1 MIDKDKPVIALQVQT
16 DLGERTSFV
25 FTTSVD
31 RDGSQAELDA
41 IMDKARLAGDRQK
54 KWFRVEGLKKD
65 AENFLAQAEV
75 ISRAIAALDEKYAEK
90 AAAHTGRGEYA
101 GMNKTEASQRQETV
115 QNLEYHMAG
124 AKKAQHEIVKLLDE
138 LEPSELRKEA
148 AE

>member
-54 KWFRVEGLKKD
+54 KWFRVEGLKK
-65 AENFLAQAEV
+65 EFLGS
-75 ISRAIAALDEKYAEK
+75 SRSDQPR
-90 AAAHTGRGEYA
+90 HC
-101 GMNKTEASQRQETV
+101 
-115 QNLEYHMAG
+115 G
-124 AKKAQHEIVKLLDE
+124 A
-138 LEPSELRKEA
+138 R
-148 AE
+148 